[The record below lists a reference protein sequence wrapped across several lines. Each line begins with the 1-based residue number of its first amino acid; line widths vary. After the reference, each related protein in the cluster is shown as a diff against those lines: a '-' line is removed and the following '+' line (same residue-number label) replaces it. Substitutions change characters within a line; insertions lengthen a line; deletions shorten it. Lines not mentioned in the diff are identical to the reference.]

1 MRNSAGMISIS
12 IFNGVINLRFF
23 LGALYSMQNPMNL
36 MNSVV
41 NACGGLNS
49 VSLGNFA
56 NERILFM
63 SFEFCG

>member
-1 MRNSAGMISIS
+1 MISIS

-23 LGALYSMQNPMNL
+23 LVALYSTQNPMNHI
-36 MNSVV
+36 NSVV
-41 NACGGLNS
+41 NACSGLNS

-56 NERILFM
+56 YEMILFM